1 MSHSQNVDIFLQPF
15 LGTINY
21 GVSRRP
27 TYRIIYFK
35 RFLTVICFK
44 LWRSMGFEESDDQNV
59 IFLLKHVIVNQRTFA
74 YKCNYLS
81 PNSDT
86 YQIFMFKK

>member
-1 MSHSQNVDIFLQPF
+1 MSYSQNVGIFLQPF
-15 LGTINY
+15 LGTFNY
-21 GVSRRP
+21 SVSRRP
-27 TYRIIYFK
+27 TYRITYFK
-35 RFLTVICFK
+35 RLLRVICFR
-44 LWRSMGFEESDDQNV
+44 LVRSMGFEESDDQNV

-74 YKCNYLS
+74 YKCNNLS